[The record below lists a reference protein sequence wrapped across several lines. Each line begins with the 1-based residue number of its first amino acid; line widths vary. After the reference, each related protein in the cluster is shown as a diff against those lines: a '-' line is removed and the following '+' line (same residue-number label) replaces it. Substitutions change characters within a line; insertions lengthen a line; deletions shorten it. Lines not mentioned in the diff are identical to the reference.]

1 MRLRKQYVLAY
12 TRQHVLMEEGT
23 SVFGTL
29 FEQPTDA
36 EKAKKL
42 VSKGSSTSNKVTKK
56 KDSNPSENSTL
67 FAKNA
72 FARDLCCEVGKLD
85 TAKKND
91 LSSQLSNPI

>member
-23 SVFGTL
+23 SQFGSL
-29 FEQPTDA
+29 FEQPADG

-42 VSKGSSTSNKVTKK
+42 VSKGSTTSNKVTKK
-56 KDSNPSENSTL
+56 KDSNPTENSTL

-72 FARDLCCEVGKLD
+72 FARDLCCEVGKLESV
-85 TAKKND
+85 KKND